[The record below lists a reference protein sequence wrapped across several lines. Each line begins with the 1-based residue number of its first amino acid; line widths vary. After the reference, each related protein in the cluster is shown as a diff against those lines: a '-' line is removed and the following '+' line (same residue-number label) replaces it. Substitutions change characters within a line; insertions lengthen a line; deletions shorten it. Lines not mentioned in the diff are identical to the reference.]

1 MSVKEIL
8 DNLNISNYINIENF
22 FETMLNKNGETISYV
37 SLKEKFINYFSK
49 HSNFNEKLFEK
60 IIKEIKINSNK
71 EVNLIEFL
79 IRIYNIRNKE
89 IISPLLI
96 FYFLSYQLNT
106 KYPNYTTS
114 EYITRN
120 SISLDDE
127 LNMNEFLYK
136 IAKNLEINDLKSLI
150 IFKSLL
156 FEKKGKIKVSDFIN
170 VTDSFR
176 YNDINNPNF
185 KTSKFNLKNNN
196 ELMNK
201 VELFLNECKD
211 KNINEIEIF
220 EKTFKKNNSNA
231 NFDSFSEDDTE
242 INLDDLKSTINENLL
257 NKNIGNEL
265 VESIIDTT
273 QKKIITF
280 PEYIK
285 LINECK
291 NEKLFRTTNDLQF
304 EESERRFYSLPYK
317 GNNNVFNKLKYE
329 ITKMINN
336 FYSNKNKM
344 SKTFNN
350 NNNNKLNINNSFNG
364 FNTNN
369 NLKLPSINN
378 SKENNIINNNSLLS
392 IKNKNELIKSYR
404 KDNLPDLFNRWNI
417 IDCLERYIIPNGI
430 LGLKTDLENYMIKD
444 LNDIPKKQINQICS
458 AIDSD
463 KDNNISYFDIIN
475 VLLFNYNYKSL
486 ILCWRYIASNLLY
499 KNQRIENFFK
509 KINLDL
515 TSYVDSNQF
524 NNVIFQ
530 EYLLDNSLITLMYD
544 KLLEIIIQK
553 FKRNI
558 LVSDIRDLVQNE
570 IRKLKMKNDKTTINY
585 KKDSKTEEENFQ
597 DYLTQY
603 FTYLMNSFSTIDNLQ
618 NYLNL
623 KENMSLKEYKKLF
636 IKKTNIKDFYGL
648 KLFFN
653 LKNNDSKITKQQI
666 YDEIIKLTEQKEK
679 NFNLNSLFKILNG
692 DNKELYLIKCFE
704 YLQYEPNGISSLDFL
719 QSFKIFY
726 PSLTNDLIKKIIMKI
741 DKSNQGYITYINL
754 LHTINNNTNIKNSYN
769 LVIKIICSYLD
780 LNNYKTEETLQT
792 NILIPLNEMMKYN
805 SCVLFFNKLGLN
817 TNEINVF
824 INRNI
829 VTLEK
834 LINDINF
841 IRKKK
846 DNFKNEIDNKE
857 MLNSL
862 RYEISTL
869 NINFEDISSLN
880 IDSNLEISVNEI
892 FIYLKKK
899 INETKTDKETKTELL
914 HKLLILLK
922 CYDYQN
928 SGMISYKNFY
938 YIFKYT
944 TPSFHMSFITQ
955 KILSDFNGNINNYIE
970 YKTIDENKYLD
981 KDEYVFIFFE
991 EEMINENKISDD
1003 IFEFFQIKNMFS
1015 VKNYI
1020 DYINFEKQ
1028 NISFNP
1034 INDED
1039 IDNNIQR
1046 IILSYENYYKH
1057 PFYLFYNEIKLDNNY
1072 GNINTDTMKT
1082 LFENKLQLK
1091 EYDKYILLR
1100 TFSNPN
1106 LIIFDLLSFTK
1117 KINQYSNYKLEINDI
1132 IETIKSKSE
1141 NYYIFKESKM
1151 NIKDFHNNLNTYYN
1165 MSLYENILLFIEYV
1179 NNKNNKFKNT
1189 SELDIDYFTTF
1200 NNIEDSTEP
1209 NNQDSLINLQ
1219 NEELYQ
1225 SNKLLNNYNKKLKQ
1239 LKTKEIK
1246 ENLIEKQRNEKI
1258 MNIFHK
1264 FAFKIKVKAKGDL
1277 DSFFEEFDINKNGLI
1292 SKDEF
1297 LILLNSFDEFNEYE
1311 KISMI
1316 KYASQ
1321 NNFDEIPI
1329 RKLINIINSVPFNEE
1344 ELKLLD
1350 KEIEKEKK
1358 KFVSIIDFK
1367 ILQLN
1372 FIENKRRK
1380 AELNN
1385 IIPPE
1390 KKILYLLQKSLYYY
1404 YNDNSLEK
1412 IFYEKAKKTDSKV
1425 ITKDEFVFVLNDI
1438 LKNVKEYKEIS
1449 NEFIN
1454 NCIEYSYLNS
1464 DDKINELLRERNLI
1478 PYQGFIDYLVNF
1490 QIEN

>member
-8 DNLNISNYINIENF
+8 DNLNISSYINIDNF
-22 FETMLNKNGETISYV
+22 FEIMLNKYGEVISYV
-37 SLKEKFINYFSK
+37 SLKDKFINYFSK
-49 HSNFNEKLFEK
+49 YSNFNEKNFEK
-60 IIKEIKINSNK
+60 ISKETKINSK
-71 EVNLIEFL
+71 KDVNLIEFL
-79 IRIYNIRNKE
+79 IYINKIRNKE
-89 IISPLLI
+89 IISPLLL
-96 FYFLSYQLNT
+96 FYNLSYLFNK
-106 KYPNYTTS
+106 KYKIYTTA
-114 EYITRN
+114 EYVTRN
-120 SISLDDE
+120 LISIDDE
-127 LNMNEFLYK
+127 ININEFLYK
-136 IAKNLEINDLKSLI
+136 ITNNLGLSDLMSLI

-176 YNDINNPNF
+176 YNDANNPNF
-185 KTSKFNLKNNN
+185 KTSKYNLKNNN
-196 ELMNK
+196 ELMNQI
-201 VELFLNECKD
+201 ELFSNECKN
-211 KNINEIEIF
+211 KNINEIELF
-220 EKTFKKNNSNA
+220 LNTFKKNNSNI
-231 NFDSFSEDDTE
+231 NFNSITDDNIKIT
-242 INLDDLKSTINENLL
+242 LDDLKTTISEHLS
-257 NKNIGNEL
+257 NKNLDNEL
-265 VESIIDTT
+265 LIKSIYNINQNNILIFTD
-273 QKKIITF
+273 
-280 PEYIK
+280 YVK
-285 LINECK
+285 LITEYK
-291 NEKLFRTTNDLQF
+291 NEKLLRTTNTLQF

-317 GNNNVFNKLKYE
+317 GNDNVFNKLKYE

-336 FYSNKNKM
+336 FYLKRNINKM
-344 SKTFNN
+344 TKSFDFSK
-350 NNNNKLNINNSFNG
+350 KKKNG
-364 FNTNN
+364 VKKENDFI
-369 NLKLPSINN
+369 LPSINP
-378 SKENNIINNNSLLS
+378 KDNNIDPNYNTFNNFSQ
-392 IKNKNELIKSYR
+392 IKQRSELIKSYK
-404 KDNLPDLFNRWNI
+404 KDNLPELFNRWNM
-417 IDCLERYIIPNGI
+417 IDCLEKYIIPNGFS
-430 LGLKTDLENYMIKD
+430 GSKTDLENYMINN
-444 LNDIPKKQINQICS
+444 LNDIPKNQINKICS
-458 AIDSD
+458 TIDSD

-475 VLLFNYNYKSL
+475 VLLFNYNYKSI

-515 TSYVDSNQF
+515 KSYVDSNQF
-524 NNVIFQ
+524 NDVIFN
-530 EYLLDNSLITLMYD
+530 EYSLDKSLIALMYD
-544 KLLEIIIQK
+544 NLLEIIIQK
-553 FKRNI
+553 FKRNV
-558 LVSDIRDLVQNE
+558 LVSDVRDKVQSE
-570 IRKLKMKNDKTTINY
+570 IDYLKMRNEKTKNNY
-585 KKDSKTEEENFQ
+585 KKDMKNEEENFQ
-597 DYLTQY
+597 DYLTEH
-603 FTYLMNSFSTIDNLQ
+603 FTYLMNAFSSIENLEH
-618 NYLNL
+618 YLNL
-623 KENMSLKEYKKLF
+623 KENMSLKDYKNSF
-636 IKKTNIKDFYGL
+636 IKKSNIKEIYGL
-648 KLFFN
+648 KLFFH
-653 LKNNDSKITKQQI
+653 LKNNDSKITKQQL
-666 YDEIIKLTEQKEK
+666 YNEIIKITKTK
-679 NFNLNSLFKILNG
+679 KINFNLNSLFKILNG

-704 YLQYEPNGISSLDFL
+704 YPQYEPNGISSLNFL
-719 QSFKIFY
+719 QTFKYFFPSF
-726 PSLTNDLIKKIIMKI
+726 TNDLIKKIIMKI

-1277 DSFFEEFDINKNGLI
+1277 DSFFEKYDINKNDLI

-1350 KEIEKEKK
+1350 KEIEEEKK

-1404 YNDNSLEK
+1404 YNGDSLEK

-1454 NCIEYSYLNS
+1454 NCIEYSYLNL
-1464 DDKINELLRERNLI
+1464 DNKINELLRERNLI